1 MNGVK
6 AFVLAGLAVAALLG
20 ATRAAP
26 RALTQA
32 PATNALP
39 ALEDLSGGAGL
50 RLLFDA
56 DRDKV
61 RIVLLLSP
69 T

>member
-1 MNGVK
+1 MSGRIRA
-6 AFVLAGLAVAALLG
+6 AFLLAAWCLC
-20 ATRAAP
+20 AAP

-32 PATNALP
+32 PATNSAP
-39 ALEDLSGGAGL
+39 ALQDLSGVADL
-50 RLLFDA
+50 RALFDA

>member
-1 MNGVK
+1 VK
-6 AFVLAGLAVAALLG
+6 ALVLAGLAGATLLG
-20 ATRAAP
+20 ATGAAP

-32 PATNALP
+32 PATDTAP
-39 ALEDLSGGAGL
+39 ALQDLGGVADL
-50 RLLFDA
+50 RALFDA

>member
-1 MNGVK
+1 LSGRIRA
-6 AFVLAGLAVAALLG
+6 AFLLT
-20 ATRAAP
+20 AWCLCAAP

-32 PATNALP
+32 PATHSAP
-39 ALEDLSGGAGL
+39 ALQDLSGVADL
-50 RLLFDA
+50 RAPFDA